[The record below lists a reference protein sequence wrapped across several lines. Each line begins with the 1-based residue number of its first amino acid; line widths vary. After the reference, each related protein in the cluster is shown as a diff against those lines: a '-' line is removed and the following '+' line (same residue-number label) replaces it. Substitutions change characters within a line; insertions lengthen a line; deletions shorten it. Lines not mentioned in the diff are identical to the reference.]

1 MTAKSF
7 LCSRADCCSAMPTTL
22 QLVQDTDFC
31 HWSSINQLQSLP
43 CIRSMD
49 SDILRSAS
57 SFVPRPRPSGDYS
70 ESIMV
75 QTLPLIGRVHI
86 VNDRDGMIQISFV
99 LLYWVYGTF
108 CTLYIIL
115 LPQYNDGRIPSS
127 VVISKY
133 GWNKIHGTLIWPL
146 TQCKWPTCWT
156 SNCCVKIKFLC
167 NINSF
172 FKVFL

>member
-1 MTAKSF
+1 
-7 LCSRADCCSAMPTTL
+7 
-22 QLVQDTDFC
+22 
-31 HWSSINQLQSLP
+31 
-43 CIRSMD
+43 MD

-127 VVISKY
+127 VIISKY
-133 GWNKIHGTLIWPL
+133 G
-146 TQCKWPTCWT
+146 
-156 SNCCVKIKFLC
+156 
-167 NINSF
+167 
-172 FKVFL
+172 